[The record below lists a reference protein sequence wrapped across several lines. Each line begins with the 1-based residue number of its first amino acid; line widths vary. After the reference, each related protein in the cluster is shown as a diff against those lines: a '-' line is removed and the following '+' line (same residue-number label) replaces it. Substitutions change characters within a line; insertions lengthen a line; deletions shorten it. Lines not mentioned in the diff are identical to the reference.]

1 MTFTRTGQVLTGAL
15 AGLAMSA
22 ALSAPTT
29 EAWAADL
36 TILHINDHHAHLE
49 ADDGMDL
56 VLAGERTRVAGGGFP
71 MLAEQFRILSADRP
85 NVLKLHAGD
94 AMMGSLFFT
103 LFKGEADAAL
113 MNAICFDAFALGNH
127 EFDLGDAGL
136 KNFIDFL
143 RKGDCGTPVLAA
155 NVIPETGVS
164 PLAPN
169 GPNDYIL
176 PYTVKVV
183 GGAKVGIIGIDIK
196 KKTMESSSP
205 DPTTLFLDEAET
217 AQKTIDELTAAGIE
231 RIVLLTHIQ
240 YSNDLDL
247 AKSLRGV
254 DVIIGGDSHTLLGEA
269 FETVGLN
276 ARGPYPT
283 VVSGIDGN
291 TVCVAQAWEY
301 SRVLGELNVDFNPDG
316 TVASCTGMP
325 HLPLAD
331 TFKRKNVEGN
341 RVELEGEARQAV
353 LSAVAAHPYLTLSAE
368 DAAAKAALQEFAA
381 VVDKRKAKVIGAAGD
396 DLCLERI
403 PGQGRSKICDKS
415 ETAGHGS
422 DITMLVAHAFREMS
436 KTGEIAIQNGGG
448 VRIDLPAGPI
458 SIGTAYEL
466 LPFSNTLVEL
476 TMTGAEIHAVLEDAL
491 DYALQPDG
499 STGAYP
505 YAAGLRW
512 NVRLGAAKGSRL
524 TGLEYKGPKDAGWAP
539 LDPARAYKVI
549 TNDYIAAGRDG
560 YAAFKTVTEDGR
572 SLNTYLDYAQS
583 FVDFVKQR
591 GTVGKLPVDDYST
604 QSIQN

>member
-1 MTFTRTGQVLTGAL
+1 MTHTRPSCFLKSAL
-15 AGLAMSA
+15 AGLAVGCAMTASMA
-22 ALSAPTT
+22 AQS
-29 EAWAADL
+29 ADL
-36 TILHINDHHAHLE
+36 TILHINDHHSHLD
-49 ADDGMDL
+49 ADSGMDL
-56 VLAGERTRVAGGGFP
+56 ILAGERTRVSGGGFP
-71 MLAEQFRILSADRP
+71 MLADQFKKRAAGNP

-113 MNAICFDAFALGNH
+113 MNSICFDAFALGNH

-143 RKGDCGTPVLAA
+143 RQGDCNTPVLAA
-155 NVIPETGVS
+155 NVIPEVGVS
-164 PLAPN
+164 PLAPKAQD
-169 GPNDYIL
+169 DYIL
-176 PYTVKVV
+176 PYTMKEV
-183 GGAKVGIIGIDIK
+183 GGHKVGIIGIDIK

-205 DPTTLFLDEAET
+205 DPTTRFLDEAET
-217 AQKTIDELTAAGIE
+217 AQKTIDALTADGID
-231 RIVLLTHIQ
+231 RIVLLTHVG
-240 YSNDLDL
+240 YGNDLDL
-247 AKSLRGV
+247 AKSLKGV
-254 DVIIGGDSHTLLGEA
+254 DVIIGGDSHSLLGDGFEA
-269 FETVGLN
+269 LGLSP
-276 ARGPYPT
+276 RGAYPT
-283 VVSGIDGN
+283 LVSGVDGN

-301 SRVLGELNVDFNPDG
+301 ARVLGELNIDFNADG
-316 TVASCTGMP
+316 TIADCAGTP

-331 TFKRKNVEGN
+331 SFKRKNAEGN
-341 RVELEGEARQAV
+341 RVELEGADRDAV
-353 LSAVAAHPYLTLSAE
+353 LAAVANHPYLTLGKE
-368 DAAAKAALQEFAA
+368 DAATKAVFETYAKT
-381 VVDKRKAKVIGAAGD
+381 VDERKGEIIGETSD

-403 PGQGRSKICDKS
+403 PGQGRSKICSKS
-415 ETAGHGS
+415 DTAGHGS

-436 KTGEIAIQNGGG
+436 KTGDIAIQNGGG
-448 VRIDLPAGPI
+448 VRIDVPAGPI

-476 TMTGAEIHAVLEDAL
+476 TMTAAEIHAVLEDAL

-512 NVRLGAAKGSRL
+512 NVNLTAAKGGRL
-524 TGLEYKGPKDAGWAP
+524 TGIEYKGPKDASWAP
-539 LDPARAYKVI
+539 LDTARSYKVI

-560 YAAFKTVTEDGR
+560 YATFKTVTEDGR

-591 GTVGKLPVDDYST
+591 GTVGKLPVEDYST
-604 QSIQN
+604 QSIVK

>member
-1 MTFTRTGQVLTGAL
+1 MISTRAPTFFIGAV
-15 AGLAMSA
+15 AGLAIGTA
-22 ALSAPTT
+22 VFAFPPAQ
-29 EAWAADL
+29 AADL

-56 VLAGERTRVAGGGFP
+56 MLAGERTRVSGGGFP
-71 MLAEQFRILSADRP
+71 MLAEQFRLLSTDRQ

-94 AMMGSLFFT
+94 AMMGSLYFT

-113 MNAICFDAFALGNH
+113 MNSICFDAFALGNH

-155 NVIPETGVS
+155 NVIPEVGVS
-164 PLAPN
+164 PLAPH

-176 PYTVKVV
+176 PHIVKDV

-205 DPTTLFLDEAET
+205 DPTTQFLDEAET
-217 AQKTIDELTAAGIE
+217 AQKQIDELTAAGVD
-231 RIVLLTHIQ
+231 RIVLLTHVQ
-240 YSNDLDL
+240 YGNDLDL
-247 AKSLRGV
+247 AKNLRGV
-254 DVIIGGDSHTLLGEA
+254 DVIIGGDSHTLLGEG
-269 FETVGLN
+269 FDDLGLSPQ
-276 ARGPYPT
+276 GPYPT
-283 VVSGIDGN
+283 IVTGVDGN

-301 SRVLGELNVDFNPDG
+301 SRVLGELNVDFNADG
-316 TVASCTGMP
+316 TVAACTGTP

-331 TFKRKNVEGN
+331 TFKRKNAEGN
-341 RVELEGEARQAV
+341 RVELEGDARQAV
-353 LSAVAAHPYLTLSAE
+353 LAAVAAHPYLKLSAE
-368 DAAAKAALQEFAA
+368 DAAAKAALQEFAS
-381 VVDKRKAKVIGAAGD
+381 VVDERKGEVIGTTTD

-403 PGQGRSKICDKS
+403 PGQGRSKVCDAS
-415 ETAGHGS
+415 ATAGHGS
-422 DITMLVAHAFREMS
+422 DITTVVAFAFREMS

-448 VRIDLPAGPI
+448 VRIDVPAGPI
-458 SIGTAYEL
+458 TIGTAYEL

-476 TMTGAEIHAVLEDAL
+476 TMTGAEIHSVLEDAL
-491 DYALQPDG
+491 DYALLPDG

-512 NVRLGAAKGSRL
+512 NVNLSAAMGSRL
-524 TGLEYKGPKDAGWAP
+524 TDIQYKGPTDNDWAA
-539 LDPARAYKVI
+539 LDLDRSYKVI
-549 TNDYIAAGRDG
+549 TNDYIGAGRDG
-560 YAAFKTVTEDGR
+560 YATFKTVTDDGR

-583 FVDFVKQR
+583 FVDFVKLR
-591 GTVGKLPVDDYST
+591 GTIGKLPVGDYST
-604 QSIQN
+604 QSIVK